1 MQRMRS
7 NWPTND
13 ADLVRTRSAEYL
25 EEYRRVGAKRFEEA
39 VTGSLRYHATGFH
52 PSLGEFL
59 KYVPDAVD
67 KSLDEKLAEWKQQYE
82 AVKDDPEYQRELGTA
97 ESEAKTI
104 RHRSWPVGEKIA

>member
-1 MQRMRS
+1 MG
-7 NWPTND
+7 
-13 ADLVRTRSAEYL
+13 DLLMVRTREAEYL

-67 KSLDEKLAEWKQQYE
+67 KSLDEKLLEWKKQYE
-82 AVKDDPEYQRELGTA
+82 AVKDDPEYQRELA
-97 ESEAKTI
+97 LLKAKFKQYGI
-104 RHRSWPVGEKIA
+104 GVVGEGRE